1 MLSAS
6 RWLVGSS
13 SSSTSGFCS
22 SSRQSAT
29 RRRSPPDRCCAFW
42 SAGGSRSDPGAIL
55 VSECRRAGLK
65 VEIVPGA
72 SAVVSAVALSGITSR
87 GFTFLGFLP
96 EKRKDKEELVKDFKF
111 SSEPVVFYVSPHEI
125 NDDAKFLHESFGE
138 RRVFVIHELTKMF
151 ESVEEQNLSSFSIP
165 SPKGEYVLIVMP
177 STGGNALSD
186 SSSLAAPIM
195 ASSSA

>member
-1 MLSAS
+1 MPC
-6 RWLVGSS
+6 V
-13 SSSTSGFCS
+13 
-22 SSRQSAT
+22 
-29 RRRSPPDRCCAFW
+29 
-42 SAGGSRSDPGAIL
+42 SDPGAIL

-96 EKRKDKEELVKDFKF
+96 EKSKDKEELVKDFKF

-125 NDDAKFLHESFGE
+125 NDDAKFLYESFGE
-138 RRVFVIHELTKMF
+138 RQVFVVHELTKMF

-177 STGGNALSD
+177 SAGGKALNDLSIADHVRHYMQSGMTKKDAIKRTASD
-186 SSSLAAPIM
+186 RNVDKNTVYSEVLDL
-195 ASSSA
+195 